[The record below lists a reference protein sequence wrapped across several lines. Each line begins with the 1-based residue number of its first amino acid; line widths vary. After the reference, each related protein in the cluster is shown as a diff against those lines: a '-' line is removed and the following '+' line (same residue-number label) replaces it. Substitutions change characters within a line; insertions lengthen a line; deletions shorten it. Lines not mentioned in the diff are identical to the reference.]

1 MGRPL
6 GPRVLQAKEVKRL
19 NTRWK
24 GKSSRKPLYP
34 QGFAQTCAIK
44 LTTDRFLTKL
54 AGKGIQMRRAD
65 RLMNLIRH
73 LRDGDLHRA
82 ADLAKATGVSLRT
95 IYRDMETLAASGVP
109 IEGERG
115 TGYRVTAA
123 ITLPPLNLS
132 MAELEALHVSLA
144 AMRQAQDPD
153 LAAAA
158 SSLARKLDGVLPE
171 ASTPTTFAVYPFA
184 DAARGFQYLPKIRSA
199 IRAKQKLLLAIN
211 DRDRTVRPLQLD
223 YWGRLWTCV
232 VWCDTTRKFDELRID
247 QISSLRV
254 LPALFVQEEGKRLS
268 DYQALRTRENEAFV
282 ASDHQ
287 P

>member
-1 MGRPL
+1 
-6 GPRVLQAKEVKRL
+6 
-19 NTRWK
+19 
-24 GKSSRKPLYP
+24 
-34 QGFAQTCAIK
+34 
-44 LTTDRFLTKL
+44 
-54 AGKGIQMRRAD
+54 MRRAD

-73 LRDGDLHRA
+73 LRDGEVHRA
-82 ADLAKATGVSLRT
+82 ADIAAAMDVSLRT
-95 IYRDMETLAASGVP
+95 VYRDMETLAKSGVP

-132 MAELEALHVSLA
+132 MAELEALHVGLA

-158 SSLARKLDGVLPE
+158 SSLAAKLDGVLPE
-171 ASTPTTFAVYPFA
+171 VNSPTTLAVYPFA
-184 DAARGFQYLPKIRSA
+184 DAARGFQHLPKIRSA
-199 IRAKQKLLLAIN
+199 IRARQKLNLTTGAK
-211 DRDRTVRPLQLD
+211 DRTVRPLQLE

-247 QISSLRV
+247 QITALRV
-254 LPALFVQEEGKRLS
+254 LPALFVEEEGKRLR
-268 DYQALRTRENEAFV
+268 DYRSAAREDETLV
-282 ASDHQ
+282 APDHQ